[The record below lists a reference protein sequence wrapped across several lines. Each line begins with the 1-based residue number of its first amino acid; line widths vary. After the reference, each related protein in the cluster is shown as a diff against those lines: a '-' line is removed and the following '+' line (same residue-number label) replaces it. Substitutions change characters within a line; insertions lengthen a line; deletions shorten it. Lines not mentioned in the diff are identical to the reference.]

1 MVAAMSRRIGF
12 LALMVLAGA
21 ASAAIAQEP
30 PPATTAPSE
39 SAPPPAA
46 PPPAALPPAAASA
59 PAPIAVQVETLA
71 APDAFTT
78 PGRNTGLPAT
88 LWRGASLKTVQTVL
102 PLLATRRLSPA
113 AGALARRVLATGAQ
127 GPKGA
132 NDPSVTG
139 ARAVALLGLGDAKAA
154 GAVLAR
160 APGVDRTPELAH
172 AAAESALLAGDD
184 ARACALANGL
194 TAGRDEVYW
203 LRLRTYCQAVAG
215 QTGQA
220 QLTFDLAQAQ
230 AKDPVF
236 ARLMTAKLAG
246 AGNPGAASLRN
257 GLDYALSH
265 SLGLD
270 LAAAKPSPAV
280 AAALSGGG
288 PGEPTF
294 DTALAAPDVMPLV
307 EALMRGQAV
316 TEVVLQALT
325 EPAGSAEPK
334 TRARGQA
341 ALLLGLALSGPLTAD
356 TRGQIAALSAPEGK
370 GPVGRDLALE
380 SAGEGK
386 LMGEAAMLSLWT
398 CAEAGAAG
406 PALGD
411 RVRIVRALHV
421 VGLEVD
427 ARAFALEGLLAL
439 K

>member
-1 MVAAMSRRIGF
+1 MSRRTGF
-12 LALMVLAGA
+12 LALMILAGA
-21 ASAAIAQEP
+21 ASAAMAQEP
-30 PPATTAPSE
+30 PPAANPPAE
-39 SAPPPAA
+39 APPPAA
-46 PPPAALPPAAASA
+46 APIA
-59 PAPIAVQVETLA
+59 PAPATTSVQVETLA

-78 PGRNTGLPAT
+78 PGRDTGLPAT
-88 LWRGASLKTVQTVL
+88 LWRGASLTTVKAVL
-102 PLLATRRLSPA
+102 PLIAARPLSPA
-113 AGALARRVLATGAQ
+113 AAALARRVLATGAQ

-132 NDPSVTG
+132 DDPAVTG

-172 AAAESALLAGDD
+172 AAAESALLASDD
-184 ARACALANGL
+184 ARACAVEKTL
-194 TAGRDEVYW
+194 TAGRDDVYW
-203 LRLRTYCQAVAG
+203 LRLRTYCQAIG
-215 QTGQA
+215 GHPDQA

-270 LAAAKPSPAV
+270 LTAAKASPAV
-280 AAALSGGG
+280 AAALSGGV
-288 PGEPTF
+288 PAEPTF
-294 DTALAAPDVMPLV
+294 DTSTAAPDVMPLV

-316 TEVVLQALT
+316 SDAVLQALA
-325 EPAGSAEPK
+325 EPAGSAEPR

-341 ALLLGLALSGPLTAD
+341 ALLLGLALSGPLTAE
-356 TRGQIAALSAPEGK
+356 TRAQIAVLATPEGK
-370 GPVGRDLALE
+370 GPLGRDLALE

-386 LMGEAAMLSLWT
+386 LMGEAAMLALWT

-406 PALGD
+406 PVLGD
-411 RVRIVRALHV
+411 RVRIVRALHL